1 MDKEN
6 YEKLKKFITKDYK
19 IKKEMI
25 DMRPPL
31 DTDAISHDAMVKYTD
46 NAYDSLRF
54 IIRELKNMS
63 EMYDDNNQTFSKKL
77 EELSK
82 IWIDEF
88 IKCKTDI
95 NKLRAFYK
103 AVVTD
108 MDAEIID
115 DVARN
120 CVGYAPYFMPTYAV
134 KKSNT
139 INEMLHI
146 IHSFVMNNEQILK
159 SSNVVKRKI
168 LSNTYPV
175 TIYGEENDISM
186 NLFENFPN
194 ELDVGWTDIISFGN
208 IGKVFMMVRDRG
220 HALTIEIDYN
230 EEDVLVNY
238 FIPKICNAEMTNK
251 LPGVRKVRENAD
263 ALDQTSGRFVTSKEN
278 LSSDIYHFIEM
289 VPMDEN
295 IIYED
300 DGYGFGKL

>member
-25 DMRPPL
+25 DLRPPL
-31 DTDAISHDAMVKYTD
+31 DTDAISHDAIVKYTD

-63 EMYDDNNQTFSKKL
+63 AMYDDNNQTFSKKL

-82 IWIDEF
+82 IWINEF

-103 AVVTD
+103 AVVTS
-108 MDAEIID
+108 MDIEVID
-115 DVARN
+115 DVGRN
-120 CVGYAPYFMPTYAV
+120 CVGYVPHFIPPYAI

-146 IHSFVMNNEQILK
+146 IHSFVMNNEKILK
-159 SSNVVKRKI
+159 SLNVVKRKV
-168 LSNTYPV
+168 LSNEYPV
-175 TIYGEENDISM
+175 TIYGEVNDISM
-186 NLFENFPN
+186 NLFKDFPD
-194 ELDVGWTDIISFGN
+194 ELDVGWTDIISFGD

-238 FIPKICNAEMTNK
+238 FIPKICNAQMTNR
-251 LPGVRKVRENAD
+251 LPGIRKVRENAD
-263 ALDQTSGRFVTSKEN
+263 PLDQTSGRFVTSKEN
-278 LSSDIYHFIEM
+278 LSSDIYHFIKM
-289 VPMDEN
+289 VPMDVN
-295 IIYED
+295 IIHED
-300 DGYGFGKL
+300 DEYGFGRL

>member
-278 LSSDIYHFIEM
+278 LSSDIYHFIKM

>member
-25 DMRPPL
+25 DLRPPL
-31 DTDAISHDAMVKYTD
+31 DTDAISHDAIVKYTD

-63 EMYDDNNQTFSKKL
+63 AMYDDNNQTFSKKL

-82 IWIDEF
+82 IWINEF

-108 MDAEIID
+108 MDIEVID
-115 DVARN
+115 DVGRN
-120 CVGYAPYFMPTYAV
+120 CVGYVPHFIPPYAI

-146 IHSFVMNNEQILK
+146 IHSFVMNNEKILK
-159 SSNVVKRKI
+159 SLNVVKRKV
-168 LSNTYPV
+168 LSNEYPV
-175 TIYGEENDISM
+175 TIYGEVNDISM
-186 NLFENFPN
+186 NLFKDFPD
-194 ELDVGWTDIISFGN
+194 ELDVGWTDIISFGD

-238 FIPKICNAEMTNK
+238 FIPKICNAQMTNR
-251 LPGVRKVRENAD
+251 LPGIRKVRENAD
-263 ALDQTSGRFVTSKEN
+263 PLDQTSGRFVTSKEN
-278 LSSDIYHFIEM
+278 LSSDIYHFIKM
-289 VPMDEN
+289 VPMDVN
-295 IIYED
+295 IIHED
-300 DGYGFGKL
+300 DEYGFGRL

>member
-25 DMRPPL
+25 DLRPPL
-31 DTDAISHDAMVKYTD
+31 DTDAISHDAIVKYTD

-63 EMYDDNNQTFSKKL
+63 AMYDDNNQTFSKKL

-82 IWIDEF
+82 IWINEF

-108 MDAEIID
+108 MDIEVID
-115 DVARN
+115 DVGRN
-120 CVGYAPYFMPTYAV
+120 CVGYVPHFIPPYAI

-146 IHSFVMNNEQILK
+146 IHSFVMNNEKILK
-159 SSNVVKRKI
+159 SLNVVKRKV
-168 LSNTYPV
+168 LSNEYPV
-175 TIYGEENDISM
+175 TIYGEVNDISM
-186 NLFENFPN
+186 NLFKDFPD
-194 ELDVGWTDIISFGN
+194 ELDVGWTDIISFGD

-238 FIPKICNAEMTNK
+238 FIPKICNAQMTNR
-251 LPGVRKVRENAD
+251 LPGIIKVRENAD
-263 ALDQTSGRFVTSKEN
+263 PLDQTSGRFVTSKEN
-278 LSSDIYHFIEM
+278 LSSDIYRFIKM
-289 VPMDEN
+289 VPMDVN
-295 IIYED
+295 IIHED
-300 DGYGFGKL
+300 DEYGFGRL

>member
-1 MDKEN
+1 MDKDN

-25 DMRPPL
+25 DMCPPL

-63 EMYDDNNQTFSKKL
+63 AMYDDNNQTFSKKL

-82 IWIDEF
+82 IWINEF

-103 AVVTD
+103 AVVTS
-108 MDAEIID
+108 MDIEVID
-115 DVARN
+115 DVGRN
-120 CVGYAPYFMPTYAV
+120 CVGYVPHFMPKYAI

-146 IHSFVMNNEQILK
+146 IHSFVMNNEQVLK
-159 SSNVVKRKI
+159 SLNVVKRKV
-168 LSNTYPV
+168 LTNEYPV
-175 TIYGEENDISM
+175 TIYGEVNDISM
-186 NLFENFPN
+186 NLFKDFPD
-194 ELDVGWTDIISFGN
+194 ELDVGWTDIISFGD

-238 FIPKICNAEMTNK
+238 FIPKICNAQMTNR
-251 LPGVRKVRENAD
+251 LPGVRKVHENAD
-263 ALDQTSGRFVTSKEN
+263 PLDQTSGRFVTSKEN
-278 LSSDIYHFIEM
+278 LSSDIYRFIKM
-289 VPMDEN
+289 VPMDVN
-295 IIYED
+295 IIHED
-300 DGYGFGKL
+300 DEYGFGRL